1 MAEHLQLP
9 AIRQIFE
16 TLESLLG
23 AALANRELDL
33 VRSYATV
40 LEALRPILELLE
52 HKSRGG

>member
-40 LEALRPILELLE
+40 LEALRPTLELLE

>member
-9 AIRQIFE
+9 AVRDIAQHM
-16 TLESLLG
+16 ESLLG

-33 VRSYATV
+33 VVSYAGV
-40 LEALRPILELLE
+40 LDALQRTIALLK